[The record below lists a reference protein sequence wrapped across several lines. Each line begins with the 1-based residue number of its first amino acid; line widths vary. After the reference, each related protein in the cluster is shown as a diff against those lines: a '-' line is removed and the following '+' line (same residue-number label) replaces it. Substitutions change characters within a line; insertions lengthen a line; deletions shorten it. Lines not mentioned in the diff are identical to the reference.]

1 MNPKLMLFDE
11 VTSALDPELV
21 NEVLSVIKDLAG
33 DGMTMLLVTHEMHFA
48 YDVSTKVI
56 FMNEGKIAEQG
67 APAELFNKPNTPQG
81 GISTLWVFL
90 TT

>member
-21 NEVLSVIKDLAG
+21 NEVLSVIKDLAN

-48 YDVSTKVI
+48 YDVSTNVI
-56 FMNEGKIAEQG
+56 FMNEGVIAEQG
-67 APAELFNKPNTPQG
+67 PPRELFNNPK
-81 GISTLWVFL
+81 STRLSEFIQNS
-90 TT
+90 TF